1 MGRNKAN
8 HTRPGMNAA
17 KAQGKGA
24 GYNTE
29 FGNEALSL
37 PNEKLSEAERQNNKR
52 RKSATKAWETDFAT
66 AEVRLSSSLTEAA
79 DVLKLFQEHFQFVDK
94 PFRSRS

>member
-8 HTRPGMNAA
+8 HSRPGMNAA

-24 GYNTE
+24 GYDTE

-37 PNEKLSEAERQNNKR
+37 PNEKLSEAERQNNK
-52 RKSATKAWETDFAT
+52 KTKK
-66 AEVRLSSSLTEAA
+66 R
-79 DVLKLFQEHFQFVDK
+79 H
-94 PFRSRS
+94 

>member
-1 MGRNKAN
+1 VNEKMSRDKAN

-29 FGNEALSL
+29 FGNESLAL
-37 PNEKLSEAERQNNKR
+37 PNEKLSEAERQNNK
-52 RKSATKAWETDFAT
+52 KTKK
-66 AEVRLSSSLTEAA
+66 R
-79 DVLKLFQEHFQFVDK
+79 H
-94 PFRSRS
+94 

>member
-1 MGRNKAN
+1 MKRSTPFFGVLLLFCIEQTNNNGGETTMGRNKAN

-37 PNEKLSEAERQNNKR
+37 PNEKLSEAERQNNK
-52 RKSATKAWETDFAT
+52 KTKK
-66 AEVRLSSSLTEAA
+66 R
-79 DVLKLFQEHFQFVDK
+79 H
-94 PFRSRS
+94 

>member
-1 MGRNKAN
+1 MSKDKAN

-29 FGNEALSL
+29 FGNESLAL
-37 PNEKLSEAERQNNKR
+37 PNEKLSEAERQNNK
-52 RKSATKAWETDFAT
+52 KTKK
-66 AEVRLSSSLTEAA
+66 R
-79 DVLKLFQEHFQFVDK
+79 H
-94 PFRSRS
+94 

>member
-37 PNEKLSEAERQNNKR
+37 PNEKLSEAERQNNK
-52 RKSATKAWETDFAT
+52 KTKK
-66 AEVRLSSSLTEAA
+66 R
-79 DVLKLFQEHFQFVDK
+79 H
-94 PFRSRS
+94 

>member
-1 MGRNKAN
+1 MSNKKAN

-17 KAQGKGA
+17 KAQGKGT

-37 PNEKLSEAERQNNKR
+37 PNEKLSEAERQNNK
-52 RKSATKAWETDFAT
+52 KTKK
-66 AEVRLSSSLTEAA
+66 R
-79 DVLKLFQEHFQFVDK
+79 H
-94 PFRSRS
+94 